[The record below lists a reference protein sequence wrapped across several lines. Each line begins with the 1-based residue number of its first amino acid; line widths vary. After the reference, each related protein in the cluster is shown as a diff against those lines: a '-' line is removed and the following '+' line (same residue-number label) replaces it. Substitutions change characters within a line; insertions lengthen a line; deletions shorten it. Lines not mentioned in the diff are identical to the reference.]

1 MIQKAKSIFS
11 RWNNITILQIIFFF
25 SSLYF
30 YTPVLTLYFQK
41 LGLTLWQITS
51 LESLLLAGI
60 ILFQIPSGIFADK
73 YGRKKAIIFAFFLIF
88 LAELLFFFARD
99 FWIFVVISFISGAGI
114 AFYSGA
120 VEALIYDSLK
130 LIRQEK
136 QMKKASGRVFSMY
149 ALAAVVAAPI
159 GGYLAKDLSIE
170 QVSILIIL
178 TASTSAIAFA
188 LTFFIQEPLHSRRF
202 EDITKLDPNTLQG
215 AFNILKNNPSL
226 RRIIA
231 LQTLSVPFVFYLLIL
246 YPPYATKLGVRP
258 VYLGIIL
265 ALASSADFICSRYAY
280 KLEGLLG
287 VSRSTILITILPAI
301 CYFLFATLSN
311 PLIASLL
318 FITIYAVHGSR
329 DPIFI
334 DYLNLHIGS
343 EQRATVLSVIGVMST
358 IYLALMGSFIGLLAE
373 YSISYAFIF
382 MGGIILISSVFFRIN
397 KKHISV

>member
-1 MIQKAKSIFS
+1 MIERAKSIFS
-11 RWNNITILQIIFFF
+11 RWNNIAILQVIFFF

-99 FWIFVVISFISGAGI
+99 FWTFVVISFISGAGI

-130 LIRQEK
+130 LIKQEK

-202 EDITKLDPNTLQG
+202 EDEKKLNSNTLIN
-215 AFNILKNNPSL
+215 ALKILKYNPSL
-226 RRIIA
+226 MRIIA

-265 ALASSADFICSRYAY
+265 ALASSADFMCSRYAY

-358 IYLALMGSFIGLLAE
+358 IYLALVGSFIGLLAE